1 MMKTKTETKPNFIV
15 KAVFLNRNDKPEKP
29 IGVYRW
35 NRNSASAVLESR
47 FEETAG
53 TEEDIARFRGKSSLS
68 PLELACVILQKQSEF
83 NRQ

>member
-15 KAVFLNRNDKPEKP
+15 KAVFLNRNDIPEKP

-35 NRNSASAVLESR
+35 NRNSASAISEER

-53 TEEDIARFRGKSSLS
+53 TEEDIARYRGKSALS
-68 PLELACVILQKQSEF
+68 PLDQACVILQKQSEF